1 MGELSREARYREG
14 IVNAEEL
21 EYQIMNEMRSVVCH
35 HIMEDRASEPN
46 MVNYIALNCGWLPL
60 LNGEKMTVHYGDYEY
75 EIVRTK

>member
-1 MGELSREARYREG
+1 MNRDERYCEG
-14 IVNAEEL
+14 IVNAKEL
-21 EYQIMNEMRSVVCH
+21 EYRIMNEIQNVVCR
-35 HIMEDRASEPN
+35 HIVAVAASEPN